1 MWRFEG
7 AKNCIQQNKYA
18 RRVDSSD
25 EFLPQ
30 TYILIISTKYTVE
43 LIEWHWW
50 YMWRWQTDIHRDS
63 KKTHKSTE
71 SAMLQIKFQ
80 RVGHLQTSVIVYLML
95 IIRFGEAR
103 YQRVCFPLGSWG
115 WAIFSLIFFISGIT
129 SYLLKKQNSAVQNA
143 QPISSMLR
151 VSPALFEK
159 VAGYV
164 VIRCLIAKNFTYLV
178 IMKGKDARPL
188 ENIC

>member
-1 MWRFEG
+1 MVAFSTSTC
-7 AKNCIQQNKYA
+7 NI
-18 RRVDSSD
+18 VI
-25 EFLPQ
+25 
-30 TYILIISTKYTVE
+30 ILSNWWLWWWLRWWWWWWWSHYFSE
-43 LIEWHWW
+43 LIEWQWC
-50 YMWRWQTDIHRDS
+50 RQTDIHRDS

-129 SYLLKKQNSAVQNA
+129 SYLLKKQNSAVQNT
-143 QPISSMLR
+143 QPISRMLR
-151 VSPALFEK
+151 VSPALFEE
-159 VAGYV
+159 VAGDV

-188 ENIC
+188 EKIC

>member
-1 MWRFEG
+1 MT
-7 AKNCIQQNKYA
+7 ASLKI
-18 RRVDSSD
+18 SS
-25 EFLPQ
+25 FSLL
-30 TYILIISTKYTVE
+30 TFRE
-43 LIEWHWW
+43 LTEWQWW
-50 YMWRWQTDIHRDS
+50 YMSRWQTDIHPDS
-63 KKTHKSTE
+63 KKTHKSTD

-164 VIRCLIAKNFTYLV
+164 VIRCLIARNFTYLV
-178 IMKGKDARPL
+178 TMNGKDARPL
-188 ENIC
+188 EKIC